1 MTGEQFHDALTLLP
15 ADLIAQADEYR
26 CRKPRIIPLK
36 RCAAVAACFAVL
48 LCSAAVYQN
57 FRQKNA
63 ITEMAAAP
71 YSIMQDTDAAPAEA
85 PRLEAAKRTPAAGS
99 ASPEDNG
106 ISFICVETPVNVH
119 TTASFVHG
127 APVTV
132 AVSREELDDYL
143 SKWERLYLLDSLGDA
158 CAIYDRD
165 WFASHDLLLIP
176 MDCVAGPCTV
186 TDMELSDGI
195 CRVTIDI
202 GGEEAEEQTNYHILL
217 PVEKN
222 AVPAPENITII
233 YNSDT
238 TG

>member
-71 YSIMQDTDAAPAEA
+71 YSVMQDTDAAAAEA
-85 PRLEAAKRTPAAGS
+85 PRLEAAKGTSASGS
-99 ASPEDNG
+99 AAAEDNG
-106 ISFICVETPVNVH
+106 ISFVCVETPYNPH
-119 TTASFVHG
+119 NTACYAHG
-127 APVTV
+127 AAVTV
-132 AVSREELDDYL
+132 VASRGELDDYL
-143 SKWERLYLLDSLGDA
+143 SKWDRLYLLDALRDA
-158 CAIYDRD
+158 CAIYDGD
-165 WFASHDLLLIP
+165 WFDSHDLLLIP
-176 MDCVAGPCTV
+176 IDCVAGPCTV
-186 TDMELSDGI
+186 TDMEISNGI
-195 CRVTIDI
+195 CQVIIDMS
-202 GGEEAEEQTNYHILL
+202 GEEGNTQTNYHILL

-222 AVPAPENITII
+222 AVLAPENITII